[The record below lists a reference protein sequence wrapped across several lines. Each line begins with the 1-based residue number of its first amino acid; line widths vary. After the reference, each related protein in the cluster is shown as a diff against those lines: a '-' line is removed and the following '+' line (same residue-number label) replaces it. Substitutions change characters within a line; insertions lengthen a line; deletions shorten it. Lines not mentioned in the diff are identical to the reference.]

1 MRISTKGRYA
11 LRVMLDLAE
20 YNTGEYIT
28 VKDISE
34 RQGITVK
41 YLEQIISQLN
51 KAGYLRS
58 LRGNQGG
65 YKLLKSPEKYVIS
78 EILKATEGS
87 LAPVVCLDDTVNKC
101 GRAGFCKTLPLW
113 RGLSNVIAEYLDSIT
128 LQDLLNQSRE
138 LNDSN
143 YSI

>member
-20 YNTGEYIT
+20 HGSGEYIP

-41 YLEQIISQLN
+41 YMEQIISQLN

-58 LRGNQGG
+58 LRGNHGG
-65 YKLLKSPEKYVIS
+65 YKLLKSPEKYTVG
-78 EILKATEGS
+78 EILRTIEGS
-87 LAPVVCLDDTVNKC
+87 LAPVVCLDDKVNRC
-101 GRAGFCKTLPLW
+101 ERAGFCKTLPMW
-113 RGLSNVIAEYLDSIT
+113 MGLYKVIAEYLDGIT
-128 LQDLLNQSRE
+128 LLDILNQSQE
-138 LNDSN
+138 LDDSN
-143 YSI
+143 YNI